1 MSVHTERN
9 GGAKPVRCGC
19 GGEANIY
26 IYEARWKIT
35 EDGYQRSVGCL
46 KCGIATQ
53 LYDTEAEAIT
63 AWNRAMSG
71 AKDINVPNKFA
82 TDTNVGDKE
91 QKKGEW
97 QRRKGSDCWECS
109 ECHAVLES
117 DDIVRHNYY
126 YCYHCGADMMNKS
139 GYMDIE
145 EVHYE

>member
-1 MSVHTERN
+1 MTDELT
-9 GGAKPVRCGC
+9 PVRCGC
-19 GGEANIY
+19 GREAVIMPSLSGRF
-26 IYEARWKIT
+26 A
-35 EDGYQRSVGCL
+35 VGCK
-46 KCGIATQ
+46 KCDICTG
-53 LYDTEAEAIT
+53 LYNTEAEAII
-63 AWNRAMSG
+63 AWNRAMG

-82 TDTNVGDKE
+82 KDINVPN
-91 QKKGEW
+91 KGKW

>member
-1 MSVHTERN
+1 MTDEL
-9 GGAKPVRCGC
+9 KPVRCGC
-19 GGEANIY
+19 GGEAWTDY
-26 IYEARWKIT
+26 IIGEPS
-35 EDGYQRSVGCL
+35 EGVGWFVCC
-46 KCGIATQ
+46 KNCEIQTPAE
-53 LYDTEAEAIT
+53 YPTEAEAIT
-63 AWNRAMSG
+63 AWNRAMG
-71 AKDINVPNKFA
+71 AKDINVPR
-82 TDTNVGDKE
+82 
-91 QKKGEW
+91 KGKW